1 MSLVPGPGEV
11 PEAEEEIVAQAEAE
25 EEVTLEVGAEEEEAL
40 TKDQE
45 LILGLSLEMIDR
57 KSRSTLL
64 TNSWTMSSITSRM
77 KYRET

>member
-1 MSLVPGPGEV
+1 M
-11 PEAEEEIVAQAEAE
+11 AQAEAE

-45 LILGLSLEMIDR
+45 LILGLSLEMTNR
-57 KSRSTLL
+57 KSRSILL
-64 TNSWTMSSITSRM
+64 TNSRTMSGITSRM